1 MTNAEIKAKAF
12 KTLKTWEKLA
22 LEAWGVAS
30 TTHESATALS
40 RYKQLNERAQG
51 YIQALEL
58 MGLKVVWGND
68 GTISDIVEA

>member
-22 LEAWGVAS
+22 LEAWSAAS
-30 TTHESATALS
+30 ITHESAAALS
-40 RYKQLNERAQG
+40 RYEQLNERAQG

-58 MGLKVVWGND
+58 MGLQVVWGKD
-68 GTISDIVEA
+68 GTIVEIVEA